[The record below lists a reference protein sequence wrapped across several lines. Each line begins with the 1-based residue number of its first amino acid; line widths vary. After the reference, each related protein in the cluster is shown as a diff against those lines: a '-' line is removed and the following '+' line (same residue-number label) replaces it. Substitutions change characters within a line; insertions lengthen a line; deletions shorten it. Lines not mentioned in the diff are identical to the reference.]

1 MIRLLLCLLL
11 ILIIGVGQAQ
21 DSVARAAINLSQLL
35 RGGDKK
41 LEPVRDF
48 LAKTYPGKKWQT
60 GPTQLTSDEIKKAYG
75 EKLSFAFV
83 FSSPPLPPGAKL
95 PDLIKAYQ
103 DKLTDYQQNYISV
116 SLRIDAAG
124 KMMPLKKTSDYAEGL
139 MAAKTDEDRK
149 IAAAAV
155 LSLYHS
161 GRAGP
166 AAIKAG
172 EVQVTK
178 DGNGWACTVTR
189 QNNFSGTVHFNAD
202 GQVTKFSKVS
212 IAPLPP

>member
-1 MIRLLLCLLL
+1 MTGLLPWLVFLSTVSAYPAHD
-11 ILIIGVGQAQ
+11 GA
-21 DSVARAAINLSQLL
+21 ATAAISLSQSL

-41 LEPVRDF
+41 LESVRDF

-75 EKLSFAFV
+75 EKLTFAYV
-83 FSSPPLPPGAKL
+83 FSAPPLPPGAKL

-103 DKLTDYQQNYISV
+103 DKLKDYQQNYISV

-124 KMMPLKKTSDYAEGL
+124 KITPLNKTSDYAEGL
-139 MAAKTDEDRK
+139 IAAKTDDDLK
-149 IAAAAV
+149 AVAAAV

-161 GRAGP
+161 GRVGP
-166 AAIKAG
+166 AAVKAS
-172 EVQVTK
+172 EVQVKK

-189 QNNFSGTVHFNAD
+189 QNNFSGTMHFNAD
-202 GQVTKFSKVS
+202 GQVTKISKVS